1 MLNRFDLPELLR
13 QQQVLGALE
22 EHMKCHQ
29 GQPQSQSQTRSQGQG
44 IVLAQE
50 LFNIPA
56 EGPDVLPPRP
66 VDRAMANKM
75 RNRRATLRKQRL
87 RVEERIAQLMN
98 TNNNANADSIA
109 DTNDSTDPNLNLP
122 TCPNVEIHSSN
133 TTDLTEEIDD
143 VNHSGGI
150 TSATSTP
157 VTTKSAT
164 PHHPHLVSLDDPL
177 ANPKTR
183 LGWGFWQN

>member
-1 MLNRFDLPELLR
+1 MLHRFDLPELQR

-29 GQPQSQSQTRSQGQG
+29 GQTPSLTQSQ
-44 IVLAQE
+44 E
-50 LFNIPA
+50 LVSA
-56 EGPDVLPPRP
+56 EGADLLPPRP
-66 VDRAMANKM
+66 VDRTMANKM

-87 RVEERIAQLMN
+87 RVEDRISQLMN
-98 TNNNANADSIA
+98 TNNNVVSDTDVSANP
-109 DTNDSTDPNLNLP
+109 NPNPVLNST
-122 TCPNVEIHSSN
+122 TRHN
-133 TTDLTEEIDD
+133 TTTIHNSDD
-143 VNHSGGI
+143 NIVADCDINNTTQYSDI
-150 TSATSTP
+150 
-157 VTTKSAT
+157 TTKSSI